1 MILTRG
7 NMEEGYILIM
17 FFSMDGKSYRPCW
30 VDGMNPCLYNSLRNS
45 ENKMIQRARKM
56 QV

>member
-1 MILTRG
+1 
-7 NMEEGYILIM
+7 MEEGYILIM